1 MAKRSG
7 RRSSKGNK
15 RSRPPTKRQ
24 YPRTAR
30 LNSLLQQIV
39 ADYFERVN
47 DEELD
52 FFTVTDVSVDND
64 LNRARVFIS
73 SLGDED
79 EELLENLAEHR
90 IAIQR
95 QINAQSHLRKTPQ
108 VTFEFDPAIAEGA
121 RIDEILS
128 VMGNNEPGDQAEVPD
143 QVRYYVSGD
152 SSEEVDG

>member
-1 MAKRSG
+1 MAKRKG
-7 RRSSKGNK
+7 RSNKGGK
-15 RSRPPTKRQ
+15 RTRPPTKRQ

-47 DEELD
+47 DEELE
-52 FFTVTDVSVDND
+52 FFTVTDISVDND
-64 LNRARVFIS
+64 LNRARVFVS

-79 EELLENLAEHR
+79 EELLEQLAEHR
-90 IAIQR
+90 IEIQR
-95 QINAQSHLRKTPQ
+95 EINAQSRLRKTPT

-128 VMGNNEPGDQAEVPD
+128 DMS
-143 QVRYYVSGD
+143 R
-152 SSEEVDG
+152 SSEQESDG